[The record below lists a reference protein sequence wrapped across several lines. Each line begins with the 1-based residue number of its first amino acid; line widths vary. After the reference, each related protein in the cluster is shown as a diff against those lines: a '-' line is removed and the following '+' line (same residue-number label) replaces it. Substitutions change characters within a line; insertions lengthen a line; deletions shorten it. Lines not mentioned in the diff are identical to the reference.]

1 MRTIVVRAGRVL
13 TAAAFAIAF
22 VGLHPSAAFASSGG
36 VSGGVLTYNAT
47 NNENQDVVITSSG
60 AGQATLKDWGT
71 FSMSQ
76 TGGCVAS
83 GGNTLA
89 CTGVTSIVLNLGN
102 FGDIADWT
110 AVSYPVTFNGSS
122 GADEAYGG
130 SGNDTLN
137 MGTGG
142 DYAEAGAGSD
152 TIVNDS
158 GTDTA
163 YGQAGD
169 DTFNESADD
178 FSDDY
183 LWGGAGTDTVSYA
196 GRTERVDASLDGV
209 QNDGEVGESD
219 NVESDIEHITG
230 GAGNDTLVGSDLA
243 ANILIGNDGNDV
255 LQGLGGGD
263 SLQGG
268 VGEDFLDGG
277 TGNDTLA
284 AGGDADTVS
293 GGSGADAIDAG
304 DGNDTIDGGDQNDTI
319 DTGLGGA
326 DVAQGG
332 LGDDTITDPAT
343 GGQLDGG
350 LGDDT
355 ITSTGGGATLFG
367 REGSDLLNGGAA
379 ADALKGG
386 DGSDILQGGGGDDT
400 LDGGLGADVLGGGD
414 GTDTADYA
422 GRVAPLTVTLD
433 DVSNDG
439 EPSEYDNV
447 LSDVEN
453 VHGGW
458 GNDSITGS
466 ASDNILTDGSAGN
479 DVLDG
484 QGGNDTLIATG
495 GADTLLGGDGND
507 VMLGGTGNDSF
518 TGGAGVDQVS
528 YADHTAD
535 VTVSIDAL
543 ANDGQAGEADSIA
556 LDVENLLGG
565 PGNDALIGSAFANDL
580 NGGSAGNDTLVG
592 GSGSD
597 TYAGGSGGDTVSYAE
612 HTSDVSATI
621 DGTANDGAAG
631 ELENIPNDVE
641 NLTGGSGNDT
651 LLGTTSANVFVGG
664 GGTDTVSYADHSAD
678 TSLSIDGVANDGSAG
693 ELDNIQVDVENLI
706 GGSGTDTMTGSA
718 VANVLNAGA
727 GGNDTMNGLAGN
739 DTLIGGSGNDTFDAG
754 DGADT
759 MTGGA
764 GDDVFAGGNGTD
776 TVSYVDHAGDVTASI
791 DNLAND
797 GSAGELDNIQSDVE
811 NLTGG
816 VGNDTLAGSSGAN
829 ALNGG
834 SAGND
839 TLIGGAGTDT
849 YAGGVGVDTVSY
861 VDHLAAVT
869 ASMDGVAN
877 DGATGENENVPVDI
891 ENLAGGSGSDT
902 LTGNT
907 VVNALW
913 GNDGNDTLVGAGG
926 TDTFAGGNG
935 TDTVSYADHATAVT
949 ASLDGAANDGSA
961 GENENIPADVENL
974 TGGSAN
980 DTLIGNTFTNSFSGG
995 GGVDTVSYADHLL
1008 PVTVTIDGTANDGQ
1022 SGEFDNVATDVEN
1035 LIGGSGN
1042 DSLTGSSAANVFD
1055 GGTGADVLKGLGG
1068 IDTVTYAS
1076 RTQPLVVTID
1086 NKANDGEV
1094 GELDNVFTD
1103 IENLIGGSG
1112 ADKLTG
1118 SKAANALTGGKGAD
1132 TIVGGS
1138 GNDTIYARD
1147 KVKDTLLDGGLGT
1160 DSAQVDKTD
1169 VKKNIEILLK

>member
-13 TAAAFAIAF
+13 TAAAFAVAF
-22 VGLHPSAAFASSGG
+22 VGLYPSAAFASSGG

-47 NNENQDVVITSSG
+47 TSENQDVVITSSG
-60 AGQATLKDWGT
+60 AGQVTLEDWGT
-71 FSMSQ
+71 GSMSQ

-83 GGNTLA
+83 GGNTLT

-102 FGDIADWT
+102 LADIADWT
-110 AVSYPVTFNGSS
+110 AVSYPVTYNGGS
-122 GADEAYGG
+122 GSDEAYGG
-130 SGNDTLN
+130 SGDDTLN
-137 MGTGG
+137 MGTSSDWAEGG
-142 DYAEAGAGSD
+142 GGND
-152 TIVNDS
+152 TFVNDW
-158 GTDTA
+158 GTDTT
-163 YGQAGD
+163 YGQGGD
-169 DTFNESADD
+169 DTFNESVDD
-178 FSDDY
+178 LNDDY
-183 LWGGAGTDTVSYA
+183 LWGGTGTDTVSYS
-196 GRTERVDASLDGV
+196 GRTERVDVSLDGSR
-209 QNDGEVGESD
+209 NDGEAGESD
-219 NVESDIEHITG
+219 NVEADVENVTG
-230 GAGNDTLVGSDLA
+230 GAGNDTLLGSDLA
-243 ANILIGNDGNDV
+243 VNVLIGNDGNDV

-268 VGEDFLDGG
+268 LGEDFLDGG
-277 TGNDTLA
+277 TGNDNLT

-293 GGSGADAIDAG
+293 GGSGADTIDGG
-304 DGNDTIDGGDQNDTI
+304 DGNDTIDGGDENDTVT
-319 DTGLGGA
+319 TGLGGA

-332 LGDDTITDPAT
+332 LGDDTITDPA
-343 GGQLDGG
+343 GGGMLDGG
-350 LGDDT
+350 AGDDT
-355 ITSTGGGATLFG
+355 ITSTGGGATLLG
-367 REGSDLLNGGAA
+367 REGNDLLSGGTA
-379 ADALKGG
+379 ADTLKGG
-386 DGSDILQGGGGDDT
+386 TDSDILQGGSGADT

-414 GTDTADYA
+414 GVDTADYA
-422 GRVAPLTVTLD
+422 GRVAPLSITLD

-439 EPSEYDNV
+439 EPNEYDNV

-466 ASDNILTDGSAGN
+466 ASDNVITDGSAGN
-479 DVLDG
+479 DTLDG

-495 GADTLLGGDGND
+495 GNDTLLSGDGND
-507 VMLGGTGNDSF
+507 TMLGGTGNDSF
-518 TGGAGVDQVS
+518 AGGAGVDLVS

-535 VTVSIDAL
+535 VTVSIDAV
-543 ANDGQAGEADSIA
+543 ANDGQVGEADNIA

-565 PGNDALIGSAFANDL
+565 PGNDTLIGNAFANDL

-592 GSGSD
+592 GTGTD
-597 TYAGGSGGDTVSYAE
+597 TYTGGSGSDTVSYAE
-612 HTSDVSATI
+612 HTSDVSASI
-621 DGTANDGAAG
+621 DATANDGAAG
-631 ELENIPNDVE
+631 ELENIPSDVE
-641 NLTGGSGNDT
+641 NLTGGTGNDT
-651 LLGTTSANVFVGG
+651 LLGTTSANVFIGG

-678 TSLSIDGVANDGSAG
+678 TTLSIDGVANDGATG
-693 ELDNIQVDVENLI
+693 ELDNIQVDIENLI
-706 GGSGTDTMTGSA
+706 GGSGTDTMTGSG

-727 GGNDTMNGLAGN
+727 GGNDTLSGMAGSDTLVGSIGN
-739 DTLIGGSGNDTFDAG
+739 DTLSGGDGNDA
-754 DGADT
+754 
-759 MTGGA
+759 MTGAA

-791 DNLAND
+791 DGVAND
-797 GSAGELDNIQSDVE
+797 GSSGELDNVGADVE
-811 NLTGG
+811 NLIGG
-816 VGNDTLAGSSGAN
+816 VGNDTLTGSASAN

-861 VDHLAAVT
+861 ADHLAGVT
-869 ASMDGVAN
+869 ASIDGAAN
-877 DGATGENENVPVDI
+877 DGSSGENENVPADV
-891 ENLAGGSGSDT
+891 ENLTGGSGNDT

-907 VVNALW
+907 GVNALW

-935 TDTVSYADHATAVT
+935 TDAVSYADHVTAVT
-949 ASLDGAANDGSA
+949 ASLDGAANDGSV

-980 DTLIGNTFTNSFSGG
+980 DTLIGNTSSNAFSGG
-995 GGVDTVSYADHLL
+995 AGIDAVSFAGHLL

-1035 LIGGSGN
+1035 LVGGSGN
-1042 DSLTGSSAANVFD
+1042 DSLTGSAAANVLD

-1076 RTQPLVVTID
+1076 RKQPLVVTID
-1086 NKANDGEV
+1086 NKPNDGEI

-1118 SKAANALTGGKGAD
+1118 SRAANALTGGKGAD
-1132 TIVGGS
+1132 RIVGGS
-1138 GNDTIYARD
+1138 GNDTIHARD
-1147 KVKDTLLDGGLGT
+1147 KVKDTLLDGGPGT